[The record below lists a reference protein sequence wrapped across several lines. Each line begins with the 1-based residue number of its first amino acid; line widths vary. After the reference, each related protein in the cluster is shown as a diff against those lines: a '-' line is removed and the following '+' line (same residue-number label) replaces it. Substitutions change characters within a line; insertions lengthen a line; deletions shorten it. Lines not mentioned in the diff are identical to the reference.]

1 MGSRQR
7 ATIRRGCPVGEVIRR
22 SKDGK
27 FLGFYL
33 RWYEGGK
40 RRVMAS
46 KQESLTDAR
55 KMLLQIEARIARGEA
70 GIAEAP
76 AEVPTL
82 ARLIERFL
90 AEYSRPRIKDVERYR
105 IQARVALIRVVPQ
118 LGSKRADTITAI
130 DVGRL
135 RDALSR
141 RYAANSVRQTI
152 ATLGT
157 AYAWGNRIGIVAGNP
172 CRGIELPQR
181 VDALDYLT
189 TDEVKALLSYATERA
204 ASGGIADRLQHAR
217 IVVAIHT
224 GLRKGELCGLR
235 WRDLDLR
242 SHRLTIARSYR
253 AAPKSGKPR
262 HIRLPAVAI
271 PILAEWV
278 KVCPMTDEG
287 VVFPVRRRDGR
298 WAMSEETSDLLGL
311 PALLTAAGVRVPS
324 HCWHVLRHTFASHY
338 VMQGGNL
345 LALSRILGHSDV
357 KVTMIYAHLAP
368 DFIGAEMNR
377 VKF

>member
-1 MGSRQR
+1 M
-7 ATIRRGCPVGEVIRR
+7 GEVIRR
-22 SKDGK
+22 TKDGK

-70 GIAEAP
+70 GIAAAP

-105 IQARVALIRVVPQ
+105 VQARVALMRAVPQ

-135 RDALSR
+135 RDVLSR

-157 AYAWGNRIGIVAGNP
+157 AYAWGNRIGVIAGNP

-189 TDEVKALLSYATERA
+189 ADEVKALLSCATARA
-204 ASGGIADRLQHAR
+204 ASGDIADRLQHAR
-217 IVVAIHT
+217 LVVAIHT

-242 SHRLTIARSYR
+242 GQRLTIARSYR

-262 HIRLPAVAI
+262 HISLPGVAI

-278 KVCPMTDEG
+278 KVCPGTDEG
-287 VVFPVRRRDGR
+287 LVFPVRRRDGS
-298 WAMSEETSDLLGL
+298 WAMSEQTSDLLGL
-311 PALLTAAGVRVPS
+311 PALLAAAGVRVPS